1 MRRPSL
7 AFGITASV
15 LGLVA
20 LVPVTKAFLDELA
33 MLRTEI
39 EVYQVS
45 HVGDFSDLT
54 QKLEDISGPQ
64 FHDVRESDWFSPYV
78 GSVASWGIVTGY
90 KDTQGVPLGEFR
102 PTNAVTVAEA
112 LKMVYKAAHVDETL
126 CLRPTIN
133 KQAATHW
140 AKLYV
145 SCAEEYGMRLF
156 QGAEVDLNRPVH
168 RAELLS
174 MMHDAFG
181 DKVLPL
187 FSSFKDTQGHKYE
200 ADVAYAVSRG
210 IVSGD
215 KDVSGNPTGVFRPDA
230 NINRAE
236 VAKIL
241 YTRLKVKVKEEA
253 RV

>member
-1 MRRPSL
+1 MRRSSL
-7 AFGITASV
+7 AFGIVATV
-15 LGLVA
+15 LGVIVLI
-20 LVPVTKAFLDELA
+20 PVTIAFLDELA
-33 MLRTEI
+33 MLRSEI

-64 FHDVRESDWFSPYV
+64 FHDVHENDWFSPYV

-90 KDTQGVPLGEFR
+90 KDQQGVPLGEFR

-112 LKMVYKAAHVDETL
+112 LKMVYKAAHVDESQ
-126 CLRPTIN
+126 CLRPPVN
-133 KQAATHW
+133 KQAAAHW

-156 QGAEVDLNRPVH
+156 QSGEIDLNRPVH

-174 MMHDAFG
+174 MLHDAFG

-187 FSSFKDTQGHKYE
+187 FSSFKDSRGHRYE
-200 ADVAYAVSRG
+200 ADIAYAVSRG

-215 KDVSGNPTGVFRPDA
+215 KDVAGNPTGTFRPDA

-253 RV
+253 KV

>member
-1 MRRPSL
+1 MRRPTL
-7 AFGITASV
+7 AFGIVTTV
-15 LGLVA
+15 LGVVA
-20 LVPVTKAFLDELA
+20 LVPVTIAFLDELA
-33 MLRTEI
+33 MLRSEI

-64 FHDVRESDWFSPYV
+64 FRDVRENDWFSAYV

-90 KDTQGVPLGEFR
+90 KDAEGVPLGEFR
-102 PTNAVTVAEA
+102 PTNPVTVAEA
-112 LKMVYKAAHVDETL
+112 LKMVYKAAHVDETQ
-126 CLRPTIN
+126 CLRPPVHS
-133 KQAATHW
+133 KAATHW
-140 AKLYV
+140 AKLFV
-145 SCAEEYGMRLF
+145 SCAEERGMRLF

-168 RAELLS
+168 RAELLG
-174 MMHDAFG
+174 MLHDAFG

-187 FSSFKDTQGHKYE
+187 FSSFKDTQGHRYE
-200 ADVAYAVSRG
+200 ADIAYAVSRA

-215 KDVSGNPTGVFRPDA
+215 KDVSGNATGTFRPDA